1 MDVVE
6 ENVMHYFPKEK
17 FAPAEFRRMVYQFRI
32 RQTTDSVF
40 GSFDC
45 PDGGSVTPKR
55 ARSNTP
61 LQALNLFNSGF
72 TVQQGELLAARLV
85 RECGEDPAAQ
95 VGRAF
100 QLFYSRDP
108 DAAEREAS
116 VAMIRSHGL
125 LSFTRAMFNTSEF
138 LFVF

>member
-1 MDVVE
+1 
-6 ENVMHYFPKEK
+6 
-17 FAPAEFRRMVYQFRI
+17 
-32 RQTTDSVF
+32 VF